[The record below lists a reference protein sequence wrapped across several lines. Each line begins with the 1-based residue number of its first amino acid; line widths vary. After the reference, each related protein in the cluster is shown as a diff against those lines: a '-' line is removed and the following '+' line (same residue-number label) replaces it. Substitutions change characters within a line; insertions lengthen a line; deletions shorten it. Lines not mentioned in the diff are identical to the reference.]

1 MKSFVSLLA
10 FALVATTQVSA
21 HYTFT
26 KLIANGA
33 VTNPFQYVRQN
44 NNSNSP
50 ITNVMSNDMRCNSGA
65 SSGAGTST
73 ATVAAG
79 STVGFALDQAIFHA
93 GSLNVYLSKVSNAA
107 TADGSA
113 PWFKIYQIGPVTNGG
128 SSISWPTDNATQFT
142 FKLPS
147 TIQSGQYLMRIEH
160 IALHSASS
168 SGGAQFY
175 ISCAQLNI
183 TGGGSA
189 SPSGVSIPG
198 VYSASDPGILINIY
212 FPIPR
217 SYQQPGPAPFVD
229 GSNGN
234 GNGNSST
241 AQSSSAQPTST
252 STRQSSSSSSSV
264 VTSTS
269 RSSSSSNG
277 GNCSDLYGQCGGQGW
292 SGPTCCK
299 TGTCVSSNQFYS
311 QCLNR

>member
-198 VYSASDPGILINIY
+198 VYSASDPGRHFDQYLLPSRTSSLARLPLLMEAMEMAMEIALPHSPVAHSQLAPARGKAAAAAALLLARVAARAPVTVETA
-212 FPIPR
+212 PI
-217 SYQQPGPAPFVD
+217 
-229 GSNGN
+229 
-234 GNGNSST
+234 ST
-241 AQSSSAQPTST
+241 D
-252 STRQSSSSSSSV
+252 SV
-264 VTSTS
+264 VAKA
-269 RSSSSSNG
+269 
-277 GNCSDLYGQCGGQGW
+277 GQDQR
-292 SGPTCCK
+292 CCK

>member
-50 ITNVMSNDMRCNSGA
+50 ITNVMSNDMRYFYFPPLSH
-65 SSGAGTST
+65 ST
-73 ATVAAG
+73 HVWVDAIPVPA
-79 STVGFALDQAIFHA
+79 VGREQAPQRLPLGLPSVSLDQAIFHA

-198 VYSASDPGILINIY
+198 VYSASDPGRHFDQYLLPSRTSSLARLPLLMEAMEMAMEIALPHSPVAHSQLAPARGKAAAAAAALLLARVAARAPVTVETA
-212 FPIPR
+212 PI
-217 SYQQPGPAPFVD
+217 
-229 GSNGN
+229 
-234 GNGNSST
+234 ST
-241 AQSSSAQPTST
+241 D
-252 STRQSSSSSSSV
+252 SV
-264 VTSTS
+264 VAKA
-269 RSSSSSNG
+269 
-277 GNCSDLYGQCGGQGW
+277 GQDQRAAR
-292 SGPTCCK
+292 PE
-299 TGTCVSSNQFYS
+299 
-311 QCLNR
+311 L